1 MTLNKFII
9 YYSSI
14 LFLLFQAHRSV
25 LYFVET
31 QSNLIYKSY
40 IFFYFFSI
48 IFFFVIYSKT
58 KKNAQITNIFFVG
71 SITKLI
77 LFFLIFR
84 PILYQDNLIDKSEIS
99 IFLVPYFFS
108 SLFIVY
114 CFSKVLLNPN

>member
-14 LFLLFQAHRSV
+14 LFLLFQAHSSV
-25 LYFVET
+25 LYFAET
-31 QSNLIYKSY
+31 HSNLIYKSY

-48 IFFFVIYSKT
+48 IFFFVIYLKT

-99 IFLVPYFFS
+99 VFLVPYFFS

>member
-58 KKNAQITNIFFVG
+58 KKNSQISNIFFVG

-99 IFLVPYFFS
+99 VFLVPYFFS

>member
-14 LFLLFQAHRSV
+14 LFLLFQAHGSV

-31 QSNLIYKSY
+31 HSNLIYKSY

-48 IFFFVIYSKT
+48 IFFFVIYLKT

-99 IFLVPYFFS
+99 VFLVPYFFS

>member
-14 LFLLFQAHRSV
+14 LFLLFQAHSFI
-25 LYFVET
+25 LYFAET
-31 QSNLIYKSY
+31 HSNLIYKSY

-99 IFLVPYFFS
+99 VFLVPYFFS